1 MDFSKVQA
9 YLEQLVADGLPFA
22 QLFVTKG
29 RKTVFSYNVGWADAA
44 KTVPITD
51 SHLCWCFS
59 NTKVYTAVCLMRLVE
74 EGKLSLDDP
83 VSKYLPEFAETR
95 CRKGDGIVKTDPPTL
110 RHLISMTSGLT
121 YDLGTKYTHFAEAF
135 SRPGATTREAVAA
148 LAQEVL
154 SFEPGTDY
162 FYGWGHD
169 VIAVVIE
176 AATGMRF
183 SDYVRRT
190 IFEPLGIRD
199 TGFHPDAEQRSQF
212 AQMSRYDGA
221 ALAFRPIPTE
231 NRYVFNGNYD
241 SGGGGMFSCPKE
253 YCKLLTA
260 LACGGT
266 GPDGYRVLKPET
278 IDQMTVNQLCPKA
291 LNSFRTKGIP
301 GHRIPNKAGCGYAL
315 GVRTHMDPA
324 ASGRKTSIG
333 EFGWTGAAGA
343 LSLVDRERE
352 LAFCYTEQVMQ
363 HKKSPENPKSR
374 SVYQDI
380 HMPLIN
386 LICDAVD
393 Q

>member
-1 MDFSKVQA
+1 MNFTKVQA
-9 YLEQLVADGLPFA
+9 YLDQLVAGGVPFA
-22 QLFVTKG
+22 QLVVTKG
-29 RKTVFSYNVGWADAA
+29 RETVFSYNVGWADAE

-135 SRPGATTREAVAA
+135 SRPGATTREAVSA

-212 AQMSRYDGA
+212 AQMYQYDGA

-231 NRYVFNGNYD
+231 NRYVFNENYD

-266 GPDGYRVLKPET
+266 AENGYRVLKPET
-278 IDQMTVNQLCPKA
+278 IDRMTVNQLCPKA
-291 LNSFRTKGIP
+291 LEKFHTKGKP
-301 GHRIPNKAGCGYAL
+301 GYGYGF
-315 GVRTHMDPA
+315 GVRMHTDPA
-324 ASGRKTSIG
+324 ASGYKTPVG
-333 EFGWTGAAGA
+333 EFGWSGAAGA
-343 LSLVDRERE
+343 YSLIDRSNQIA
-352 LAFCYTEQVMQ
+352 LCYVEQTLIDRSVKADPAKAKPR
-363 HKKSPENPKSR
+363 HIPRSKSR
-374 SVYQDI
+374 KNVVNLVYE
-380 HMPLIN
+380 
-386 LICDAVD
+386 AFES
-393 Q
+393 